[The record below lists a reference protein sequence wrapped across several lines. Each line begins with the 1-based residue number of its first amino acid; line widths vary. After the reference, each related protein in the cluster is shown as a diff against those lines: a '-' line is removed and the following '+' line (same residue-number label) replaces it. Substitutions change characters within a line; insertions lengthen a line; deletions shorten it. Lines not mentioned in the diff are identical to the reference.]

1 MSGQSK
7 KDIAKRKANLKRRLE
22 EMEKKAKYNV
32 LDKNLQEEVAKLRK
46 ELAELYK

>member
-7 KDIAKRKANLKRRLE
+7 KDIAKRKSNLKKRLE

-32 LDKNLQEEVAKLRK
+32 LDKNLQEEVAKMRK
-46 ELAELYK
+46 ELAEL

>member
-32 LDKNLQEEVAKLRK
+32 LDKNLQAEVAKLRQ
-46 ELAELYK
+46 ELTEL

>member
-7 KDIAKRKANLKRRLE
+7 KDIAKKKSNLKKRLE

-32 LDKNLQEEVAKLRK
+32 LDKSLQEEVAKMRK
-46 ELAELYK
+46 ELAEL

>member
-7 KDIAKRKANLKRRLE
+7 KDIAKKKSNLKRRLE

-32 LDKNLQEEVAKLRK
+32 LDKNLQAEVAKLRR
-46 ELAELYK
+46 ELEEM